1 MTRKD
6 WWLGILVVLI
16 ALLIQTLVL
25 LHFSHHTDDV
35 AQAPHRVPTQ
45 AWNGSSH

>member
-25 LHFSHHTDDV
+25 VHFSHTSAV
-35 AQAPHRVPTQ
+35 AQASHRVPTQ
-45 AWNGSSH
+45 AWNGFSH

>member
-6 WWLGILVVLI
+6 WWLGIVIVLI

-25 LHFSHHTDDV
+25 VRVSRRANDV
-35 AQAPHRVPTQ
+35 ANAPRRVPTQ
-45 AWNGSSH
+45 AWNSFSN

>member
-6 WWLGILVVLI
+6 WWLGILIVLI

-25 LHFSHHTDDV
+25 IHVRASDV
-35 AQAPHRVPTQ
+35 VKTPRPVPTQ
-45 AWNGSSH
+45 ASNTFLN